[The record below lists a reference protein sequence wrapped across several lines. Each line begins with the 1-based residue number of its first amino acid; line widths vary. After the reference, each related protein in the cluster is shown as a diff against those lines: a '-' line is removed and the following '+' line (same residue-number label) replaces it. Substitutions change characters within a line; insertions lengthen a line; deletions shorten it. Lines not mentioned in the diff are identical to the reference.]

1 MNYRQLDQTKIQVS
15 AICMGCWG
23 IVGDMMWGDQDEKE
37 SIATIHTALDS
48 GINFFETAEGY
59 GDGYSETILGK
70 AFKNHRSQ
78 AIIATKVSRNH
89 LNREDLLHACER
101 SLKRLNSDY
110 IDLYQIHW
118 PDPQVPFEET
128 MGTLQDLQAQGKIRA
143 IGVSNFGMQDLAGI
157 LNAGKIVSN
166 QLPYSLLFRA
176 IEFQILQEC
185 IDQHISVLCYSPL
198 LHGLLTGR
206 YSSPD
211 EFLPGRARTRH
222 FSSSRPLVRHNE
234 PGCEVET
241 FEAIQSIRQ
250 IANELDLSMTQLALS
265 WLLQQP
271 GVTSVI
277 AGARSPAHIQGIV
290 SSVDINLSTDVML
303 RLADITEPVKQ
314 LLGQNPDMWQSE
326 SRFH

>member
-89 LNREDLLHACER
+89 LHREDLLHACER

-128 MGTLQDLQAQGKIRA
+128 MQTLQDLQAQGKIRA

-211 EFLPGRARTRH
+211 EFPPGRARTRH
-222 FSSSRPLVRHNE
+222 FSSSRRLVRHNE
-234 PGCEVET
+234 PG
-241 FEAIQSIRQ
+241 
-250 IANELDLSMTQLALS
+250 
-265 WLLQQP
+265 
-271 GVTSVI
+271 
-277 AGARSPAHIQGIV
+277 
-290 SSVDINLSTDVML
+290 
-303 RLADITEPVKQ
+303 
-314 LLGQNPDMWQSE
+314 
-326 SRFH
+326 

>member
-1 MNYRQLDQTKIQVS
+1 
-15 AICMGCWG
+15 MGCWG
-23 IVGDMMWGDQDEKE
+23 IVGDSMWGDQDEKE
-37 SIATIHTALDS
+37 SIKTIHTALGS

-59 GDGYSETILGK
+59 GDGYSERVLGK
-70 AFKNHRSQ
+70 ALEDRRSQ
-78 AIIATKVSRNH
+78 AIIATKVSRSH
-89 LNREDLLHACER
+89 LHREDLLHACES
-101 SLKRLNSDY
+101 SLDRLKTDY

-118 PDPQVPFEET
+118 PDPRIPFEET
-128 MGTLQDLQAQGKIRA
+128 MSALQDLKAQGKIRA
-143 IGVSNFGMQDLAGI
+143 IGVSNFGVQDLAGI
-157 LNAGKIVSN
+157 LSAGDIVSD

-185 IDQHISVLCYSPL
+185 IDHHISVLCYSPL
-198 LHGLLTGR
+198 LHGLLTGK

-211 EFLPGRARTRH
+211 EFSSGRARTRH
-222 FSSSRPLVRHNE
+222 FSSSRPLARHNE

-241 FEAIQSIRQ
+241 FDAIRNIRQ
-250 IANELDLSMTQLALS
+250 IADELDLSMTQVAIS

-277 AGARSPAHIQGIV
+277 AGARTPDHIQGIA
-290 SSVDINLSTDVML
+290 STIDIVLSPEVMSK
-303 RLADITEPVKQ
+303 LARVTEPVRQ